1 MRGDKDKEENM
12 EEMEPW
18 WPPFEFDGRQA
29 LKSKLTI
36 NLRNCQYELFRT
48 IAAKELGWRVIDNKN
63 RDADGARKKKEAPK
77 SAAAKDG
84 TDAADCASNRS
95 A

>member
-1 MRGDKDKEENM
+1 MKRAGDGDKEKKRYVRGDKDKEEK
-12 EEMEPW
+12 EEEVEPW

-48 IAAKELGWRVIDNKN
+48 IAAKELGWRVVDN
-63 RDADGARKKKEAPK
+63 
-77 SAAAKDG
+77 
-84 TDAADCASNRS
+84 
-95 A
+95 